1 MNKIIKCLEENNIK
15 YTKAVN
21 NKLLIIKIGDYT
33 IEVLKDGKFF
43 IAQKY
48 KYGEKCSPEI
58 KKDLNYITKCTAG
71 TAGINACDRKVKLI
85 TF

>member
-1 MNKIIKCLEENNIK
+1 MNKIIKYLEENNI
-15 YTKAVN
+15 N
-21 NKLLIIKIGDYT
+21 YT

-58 KKDLNYITKCTAG
+58 KKDLNYTL
-71 TAGINACDRKVKLI
+71 RLI
-85 TF
+85 KHEIRRNNGEYSRI

>member
-21 NKLLIIKIGDYT
+21 NKLLVVKIGNYT
-33 IEVLKDGKFF
+33 IEILKDGKFF

-58 KKDLNYITKCTAG
+58 KKDLNYIL
-71 TAGINACDRKVKLI
+71 RLI
-85 TF
+85 KHEIRRNNGEYSRI

>member
-1 MNKIIKCLEENNIK
+1 MNKIIKYLEENNIK
-15 YTKAVN
+15 YTKTMT

-33 IEVLKDGKFF
+33 IEVLKEGKFF

-58 KKDLNYITKCTAG
+58 KNDLNYTL
-71 TAGINACDRKVKLI
+71 RLI
-85 TF
+85 KHEMRRNKGEYSRV

>member
-1 MNKIIKCLEENNIK
+1 MNKIIKYLEENNIK
-15 YTKAVN
+15 YTKTMT

-33 IEVLKDGKFF
+33 IEVLKEGKFF

-58 KKDLNYITKCTAG
+58 KKDLNFTL
-71 TAGINACDRKVKLI
+71 RLI
-85 TF
+85 KHEIRRNNGEYSRV

>member
-1 MNKIIKCLEENNIK
+1 MNKIIKYLEENNIK
-15 YTKAVN
+15 YTKTMT

-33 IEVLKDGKFF
+33 IEVLKEGKFF

-58 KKDLNYITKCTAG
+58 KKDLNYTL
-71 TAGINACDRKVKLI
+71 RLI
-85 TF
+85 KHEMRRNNGEYSRV